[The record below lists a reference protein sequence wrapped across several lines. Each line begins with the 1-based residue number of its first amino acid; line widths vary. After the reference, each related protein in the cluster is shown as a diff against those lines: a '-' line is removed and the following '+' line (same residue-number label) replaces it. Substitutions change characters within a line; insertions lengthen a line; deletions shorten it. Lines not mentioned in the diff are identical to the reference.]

1 LSRRKDRERYQ
12 RLKQQDPD
20 YGGFR
25 GAISTPTKAPP
36 AMASVVCSGCG
47 RKRNVPV
54 DTLPA
59 DRSSYLCLS
68 CQEEGAG
75 AGVDAAGLPEGR

>member
-1 LSRRKDRERYQ
+1 MSRRKDRERYQ
-12 RLKQQDPD
+12 SLKQQNPD

-25 GAISTPTKAPP
+25 GVTSTPIKAPP
-36 AMASVVCSGCG
+36 AMESVVCSGCG

-59 DRSSYLCLS
+59 DRSRYLCLR
-68 CQEEGAG
+68 CQEEQAKAG
-75 AGVDAAGLPEGR
+75 IDAAG